1 MKYALGLLLPLFF
14 CTVAAAQP
22 IDSSG
27 EFPGGEAYRPC
38 AWLAESLPLQVFIDP
53 IPKSA
58 AEREGEY
65 LQTLL
70 DAIKAWND
78 VGVGGKPVFEQTRD
92 RADAD
97 VAVAWQF
104 EPNTTASGFMQVQMR
119 SGGRSYGV
127 CVRSRITL
135 ILQHWRR
142 RQIPTGL
149 LGFFLPVPIPN
160 FTTENLELR
169 SADELRVIAT
179 HELGHAL
186 GLPHST
192 DTGDVMYPFE
202 GQKFLYYGIE
212 FTNVQVLTEKSR
224 RTLAAFYDDAWLDF
238 RLAQIERPIHTR
250 SGTADTPPAA
260 APMLSRAA
268 TGRGR
273 PLVEA
278 AAAGRLP
285 EAERLL
291 AGGLEID
298 ARDESGWTPLIAAAA
313 SGREQMVAFLIQK
326 GADVNARDTS
336 GYTALSHARAG
347 RFTRIV
353 ELLTRAGARN

>member
-1 MKYALGLLLPLFF
+1 MKYALGLFLPLLL

-22 IDSSG
+22 IDAGG

-38 AWLAESLPLQVFIDP
+38 GWPAESFPLQVFIDP
-53 IPKSA
+53 IPKPA
-58 AEREGEY
+58 AEREREY

-78 VGVGGKPVFEQTRD
+78 VGIGGRPVFEQTGD

-104 EPNTTASGFMQVQMR
+104 EPNTAASGFMQVQMR

-160 FTTENLELR
+160 FTSENLELR

-202 GQKFLYYGIE
+202 GQKFIYYGIE
-212 FTNVQVLTEKSR
+212 FTNVQVLTEKSK

-238 RLAQIERPIHTR
+238 RLAQIERPIKTR
-250 SGTADTPPAA
+250 SGLTGPPPPAA
-260 APMLSRAA
+260 AS
-268 TGRGR
+268 RGR

-285 EAERLL
+285 EVERLL

-298 ARDESGWTPLIAAAA
+298 GRDESGWTPLIAAAA
-313 SGREQMVAFLIQK
+313 SGREQTVAYLLQK
-326 GADVNARDTS
+326 GADLNARDSS
-336 GYTALSHARAG
+336 GYTALGYARAG

-353 ELLTRAGARN
+353 DLLTRAGAQN